1 MAGYTRD
8 EAKVAAALR
17 AQRAL
22 DKALDQIDW
31 IHDVY
36 RPTLAK
42 FRAGELKLVDN
53 HEKLLEI
60 EGPDA
65 QS

>member
-1 MAGYTRD
+1 MAGYSRE

-22 DKALDQIDW
+22 EKAFDQIDW

-42 FRAGELKLVDN
+42 VRAGELKLTPGSGQ
-53 HEKLLEI
+53 LLEI
-60 EGPDA
+60 EKFDA
-65 QS
+65 EA